1 MKNIYTN
8 KNLIKVKNK
17 FLRKRKMKMTRI
29 NKKIIKM
36 KILWNQINLMKN
48 NSKKFSIIKIKNMI
62 INYKPEKIAKLEKI
76 ESPKMLK
83 INKNN
88 NY

>member
-1 MKNIYTN
+1 
-8 KNLIKVKNK
+8 
-17 FLRKRKMKMTRI
+17 
-29 NKKIIKM
+29 
-36 KILWNQINLMKN
+36 MKN